1 MFGIGQDGQL
11 VLGLHTRGREEAE
24 VFSVLVT
31 NPKGGSGKTTV
42 ATNLVSAFAAVGQ
55 RSWLADVDRQRSSL
69 GWLGRRPETAPPI
82 KGLDWVKALGKAPAR
97 QGVLVID
104 APAAIKSRKTD
115 ALVALADVVVV
126 PVLPSVFDQDTTA
139 AFLKRLDDL
148 KPIRKNKKSVAVLRN
163 RVRRNS
169 RAAARLDLFMIGT
182 GRQDLGV
189 LPDRAFYPELAAR
202 GLGIF
207 DLGTKQAVAL
217 QEDWQ
222 ALLRF
227 VNGSA

>member
-1 MFGIGQDGQL
+1 M
-11 VLGLHTRGREEAE
+11 
-24 VFSVLVT
+24 FSVLVT

-42 ATNLVSAFAAVGQ
+42 ATNLASAFAAAGQ

-69 GWLGRRPETAPPI
+69 GWLGRRPETAPAI
-82 KGLDWVKALGKAPAR
+82 KGLDWVKALGKAPDR

-163 RVRRNS
+163 RVRRNR

-227 VNGSA
+227 VNGTA

>member
-1 MFGIGQDGQL
+1 M
-11 VLGLHTRGREEAE
+11 
-24 VFSVLVT
+24 FSVLVT

-42 ATNLVSAFAAVGQ
+42 ATNLAAAFAAAGQ
-55 RSWLADVDRQRSSL
+55 SSWLADVDRQRSSL
-69 GWLGRRPETAPPI
+69 GWLARRPASAPAI
-82 KGLDWVKALGKAPAR
+82 KGLDWVKGLGKPPAK

-115 ALVALADVVVV
+115 DLVAIADVVVV

-139 AFLKRLDDL
+139 AFLRRLDEL

-189 LPDRAFYPELAAR
+189 LPDRALYPELAAR

-207 DLGTKQAVAL
+207 DLGTKQAMAL
-217 QEDWQ
+217 QQDWQ

-227 VNGSA
+227 VNGGA

>member
-1 MFGIGQDGQL
+1 M
-11 VLGLHTRGREEAE
+11 
-24 VFSVLVT
+24 FSVLVT

-42 ATNLVSAFAAVGQ
+42 ATNLASAFAAAGQ

-69 GWLGRRPETAPPI
+69 GWLGRRPETAPAI
-82 KGLDWVKALGKAPAR
+82 KGLDWVKALGKAPDR

-227 VNGSA
+227 VNGTA

>member
-1 MFGIGQDGQL
+1 MFSI
-11 VLGLHTRGREEAE
+11 
-24 VFSVLVT
+24 LVT

-42 ATNLVSAFAAVGQ
+42 ATNLAAAFAAAGR

-69 GWLGRRPETAPPI
+69 GWLTRRPASAPAI

-227 VNGSA
+227 VNGTA

>member
-1 MFGIGQDGQL
+1 M
-11 VLGLHTRGREEAE
+11 
-24 VFSVLVT
+24 FSVLVT

-42 ATNLVSAFAAVGQ
+42 ATNLAAAFAAAGH

-69 GWLGRRPETAPPI
+69 GWLSRRPAMAHPI
-82 KGLDWVKALGKAPAR
+82 NGLDWVKALGKPPAK

-104 APAAIKSRKTD
+104 APAAIKSGKTD
-115 ALVALADVVVV
+115 ALVAIADVVVV

-139 AFLKRLDDL
+139 TFLKRLDDL

-189 LPDRAFYPELAAR
+189 LPDRALYPELASQ

-207 DLGTKQAVAL
+207 DLGTKQGVTL
-217 QEDWQ
+217 QQDWQ

-227 VNGSA
+227 VNEPD

>member
-1 MFGIGQDGQL
+1 MFSI
-11 VLGLHTRGREEAE
+11 
-24 VFSVLVT
+24 LVT

-42 ATNLVSAFAAVGQ
+42 ATNLVTAMAAAGES
-55 RSWLADVDRQRSSL
+55 SWLADVDRQRSSL
-69 GWLGRRPETAPPI
+69 RWLSRRPETATEI
-82 KGLDWVKALGKAPAR
+82 KGLDWVKALGKPPAKE
-97 QGVLVID
+97 GVLVID

-115 ALVALADVVVV
+115 DLVAIADVVVV

-139 AFLKRLDDL
+139 AFLKRLDEL

-169 RAAARLDLFMIGT
+169 RAAARLDLFMISA

-189 LPDRAFYPELAAR
+189 LPDRALYPELAAR

-207 DLGTKQAVAL
+207 DLGTKQAVTL
-217 QEDWQ
+217 QQDWQ
-222 ALLRF
+222 LLLRF